1 MNTFNLTNLSLNNS
15 YLNPIQLCDIRFQ
28 TILNTMQKFPVLIF
42 VFACICA
49 GSLIIHN
56 KIIPLFKNK
65 SYYDYIE
72 NAFLT
77 LGSIAS
83 IWVVLF
89 LFIFTFTIP
98 DNLYNW
104 IEGIGFGIC
113 FIIALV
119 YFWKLYKGRKAKQKT
134 FVE

>member
-1 MNTFNLTNLSLNNS
+1 MINMINMINLTNISLNNS
-15 YLNPIQLCDIRFQ
+15 YLNPYQVCDIRFQ
-28 TILNTMQKFPVLIF
+28 TILSSMQKIPVLIF

-49 GSLIIHN
+49 GALIIHN
-56 KIIPLFKNK
+56 KIIPLFKSK

-89 LFIFTFTIP
+89 LFIFTFKIP
-98 DNLYNW
+98 DSIYNW
-104 IEGIGFGIC
+104 IEGIGFFIV
-113 FIIALV
+113 FIIAIF
-119 YFWKLYKGRKAKQKT
+119 YFWKLYKGRKNET
-134 FVE
+134 

>member
-1 MNTFNLTNLSLNNS
+1 MNDFNITNLSLNNS

-28 TILNTMQKFPVLIF
+28 TILGAMQKIPVLIF

-49 GSLIIHN
+49 GALLIHN
-56 KIIPLFKNK
+56 KIIPLFKSK

-83 IWVVLF
+83 VWVVLF
-89 LFIFTFTIP
+89 LFIFTFNIP
-98 DNLYNW
+98 DNTYNW
-104 IEGIGFGIC
+104 IEGIGFLVM
-113 FIIALV
+113 FIFALF
-119 YFWKLYKGRKAKQKT
+119 YLWKLYKGRK
-134 FVE
+134 